1 MIPFYSRNQTSLL
14 QREDEVPYRPISEVT
29 SRDFANWRTSIK
41 TTLLTY
47 RPKRKKFFVRIV
59 AKSTRHEVVM
69 RDTESLNTYS
79 QVRVRTFSVAKDV
92 IQSIRSKQNKPRPN
106 LYERKLVGAKV
117 ISNQSRNDGNCLI
130 CSPLSLFF

>member
-47 RPKRKKFFVRIV
+47 RPKRKSFFVRIV

-79 QVRVRTFSVAKDV
+79 QVRVSVAKDV

-106 LYERKLVGAKV
+106 LYERKL
-117 ISNQSRNDGNCLI
+117 
-130 CSPLSLFF
+130 